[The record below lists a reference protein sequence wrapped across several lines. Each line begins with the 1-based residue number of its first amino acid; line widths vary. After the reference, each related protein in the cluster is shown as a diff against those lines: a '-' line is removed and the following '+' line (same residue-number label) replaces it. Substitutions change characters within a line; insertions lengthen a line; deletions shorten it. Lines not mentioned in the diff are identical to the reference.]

1 MTPFGFAQGRRLVA
15 VSCVYV
21 MLAVAAVYAQQAA
34 PNPAPTP
41 TPAAPAAPA
50 PPAGAQAPPAAP
62 PPPQES
68 YTYEAQGR
76 RDPFLSVL
84 GTGIE
89 PKLSS
94 KRGAGPA
101 GMLTSDIAVRGVMQN
116 GSSFTALVVG
126 PDQKTYMVHA
136 GDKLLDGTVKA
147 VTSDGLTIVQD
158 VNDPLSLV
166 KTREVRKLLR
176 SREDARP

>member
-41 TPAAPAAPA
+41 TPAA
-50 PPAGAQAPPAAP
+50 PAGAQAPPAAP